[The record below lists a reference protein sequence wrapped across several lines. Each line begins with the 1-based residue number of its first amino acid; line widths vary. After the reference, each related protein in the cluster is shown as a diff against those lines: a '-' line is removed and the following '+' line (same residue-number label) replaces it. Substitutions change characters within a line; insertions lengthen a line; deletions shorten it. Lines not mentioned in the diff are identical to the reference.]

1 MRRRVERE
9 TEGLRMLSASE
20 ERVES
25 EGDIALNEKQK
36 KKKIESCAHLSINL
50 SK

>member
-36 KKKIESCAHLSINL
+36 KKNRILRASLYQSI
-50 SK
+50 